1 MYVVYDYLVEYVD
14 DDSGRVT
21 GAVCVN
27 DDSSGLNFG
36 LWRTCRPRWVVVM
49 MCSVTCDT
57 TATVGTANLPACLQ
71 LRWAPRDISLLL
83 FLSRLLHYL

>member
-1 MYVVYDYLVEYVD
+1 MMYVVYDYLVEYVD

-36 LWRTCRPRWVVVM
+36 LWRTCRPR
-49 MCSVTCDT
+49 
-57 TATVGTANLPACLQ
+57 AL
-71 LRWAPRDISLLL
+71 RDISLLL
-83 FLSRLLHYL
+83 FLSRLLNFFDTDFSSCVSSVAMTPLSLTEEF